1 MEHDRSSKDSI
12 IYGQLTVAKVQTHE
26 WTNRRIFFQQ
36 MLLEQLKFHM
46 LKEKKNT
53 YFIFYIII
61 NLKWSTD
68 LNVKPKTIK

>member
-46 LKEKKNT
+46 LKEKK
-53 YFIFYIII
+53 
-61 NLKWSTD
+61 
-68 LNVKPKTIK
+68 KTLTSSFTS